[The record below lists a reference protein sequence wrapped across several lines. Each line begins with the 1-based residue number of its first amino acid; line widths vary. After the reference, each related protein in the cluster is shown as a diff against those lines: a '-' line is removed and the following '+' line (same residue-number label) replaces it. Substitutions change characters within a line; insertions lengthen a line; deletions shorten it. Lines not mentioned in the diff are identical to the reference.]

1 MWQRQEVWPGL
12 GHRAGASRS
21 QRMLAIGLRH
31 LLCIVEALEEQ
42 PLLQMWQ
49 ISDPDADV
57 LRATS
62 SRKPRPKAQYA
73 QPTATSKQGGRL
85 ALLRG
90 EVMPTSSD
98 AIRPIALKE

>member
-1 MWQRQEVWPGL
+1 
-12 GHRAGASRS
+12 
-21 QRMLAIGLRH
+21 MLPIGLRH
-31 LLCIVEALEEQ
+31 LLCIMEALEEQ

-49 ISDPDADV
+49 ISDSDADV

-62 SRKPRPKAQYA
+62 SRKPRHKAQYA

-90 EVMPTSSD
+90 EAMPTSSD
-98 AIRPIALKE
+98 AIWPIALGPLLL